1 AILEPMVGSAA
12 DREASTPVPS
22 PDRPGM
28 RTLTALL
35 TLTKDSATLWW
46 RTYPRLLTWFCLGFG
61 VHHLGQHASALVGS
75 RYQLVATMLFVLG
88 VLGWLACLVMMIHA
102 VKPALWTPRHLRPGG
117 VSDVVPQPLFADE
130 RGIDVLT
137 LALGPFLA
145 VYSVWGLV
153 EEEVSSLF
161 FADLSREGLAEPA
174 SWSISFAPDRLGY
187 YVTLTAGAWLL
198 GKLVTVLRVR
208 LRARDGVALGMRV
221 VSIAADGTAVFGLF
235 VAPGIG
241 AGQLREWWQGRM
253 ISVWLGQTWRGL
265 VDRLPS
271 WHLWF
276 DATLPEVVRDAVTWF
291 WATLL
296 PAISDRLLLPLM
308 WLALAATVFGWREF
322 RGRDVV
328 AGTRLETAG
337 ARLDHVTGRVG
348 VDAGAVPTLVA
359 LATDDLRT
367 KYLPV
372 ANALRLVWR
381 AGPRFVGVYLVAA
394 TALWAAELLASEL
407 LLRVIGPQPDD
418 VFFAMDPFLELL
430 LGAVFVTGSIALYA
444 TAFDRAVA
452 AVTDTPWRPG

>member
-1 AILEPMVGSAA
+1 MVRCSVTACKRCTIQSWPSCPVPALLDQTLRDSNCGTRNSSRRCNSASVWSESHISHLERVRRPLTGRDRSRPHNETAGVCRATLNMAAILEPMVGSAA

-35 TLTKDSATLWW
+35 TLTRDTATLWW
-46 RTYPRLLTWFCLGFG
+46 RIYPRLLTWSALGFG

-102 VKPALWTPRHLRPGG
+102 VKPALWTPRHLRPGA
-117 VSDVVPQPLFADE
+117 VSDVVPQPLFVDE

-153 EEEVSSLF
+153 EEEVSALF
-161 FADLSREGLAEPA
+161 FANLSREGLAEPD

-235 VAPGIG
+235 VALGIG

-276 DATLPEVVRDAVTWF
+276 DATLPEVVRDAV
-291 WATLL
+291 
-296 PAISDRLLLPLM
+296 
-308 WLALAATVFGWREF
+308 
-322 RGRDVV
+322 
-328 AGTRLETAG
+328 
-337 ARLDHVTGRVG
+337 
-348 VDAGAVPTLVA
+348 
-359 LATDDLRT
+359 
-367 KYLPV
+367 
-372 ANALRLVWR
+372 
-381 AGPRFVGVYLVAA
+381 
-394 TALWAAELLASEL
+394 
-407 LLRVIGPQPDD
+407 
-418 VFFAMDPFLELL
+418 
-430 LGAVFVTGSIALYA
+430 
-444 TAFDRAVA
+444 
-452 AVTDTPWRPG
+452 